1 MGKTFKISEEFLTQ
15 IIEKAYDEGYGDGYN
30 ELYNQEFI
38 GSNIEDIRPVRGKAD
53 VVNEILT
60 GVIEIKKAIDKVVEK
75 IDNDYTTIGTIRKI
89 VHQIIVDK
97 LGVDDAEV
105 TDGANFRDDLGADS
119 LDTVELIMEF
129 ESYFRIEIR
138 DEDAEKIRTVG
149 DAVDALYKFLNKR
162 R

>member
-1 MGKTFKISEEFLTQ
+1 MEETFKISKEMLVQ
-15 IIEKAYDEGYGDGYN
+15 IIEKAYDDGYCDGYD

-38 GSNIEDIRPVRGKAD
+38 GSNIEDIKPVRGKED

-60 GVIEIKKAIDKVVEK
+60 GIIEIKKAINKAVEK
-75 IDNDYTTIGTIRKI
+75 IDNDYTSIGVIRKI

-105 TDGANFRDDLGADS
+105 TDGASFRNDLGADS

-138 DEDAEKIRTVG
+138 DDDAEKVRTVG